1 MTLVDLRAEAAVVGA
16 ALLSTEAARLII
28 ERGVRPEHLTSEYHR
43 IVFAAVDDLT
53 NEGAGVDT
61 TGVCSRLQQT
71 GRLDSIGGHFTVDA
85 MCAEAAAVGNLPAHC
100 DTVVK
105 LAEWR
110 RTQDGALGMVAA
122 AQAMDQQAFEMAEAT
137 LWQNADQRGRRSD
150 WTPEQAGEDFM
161 KSLDAEPQDVFPWPF
176 DKLNMKSD
184 GGAARGEITVLAGP
198 VTHGKSAFL
207 DMCLESMHKPGLT
220 VRLYLNEMKRRQRLA
235 RVCARRS
242 GVELTHI
249 QQAMRNLRH
258 LPEHD
263 KELVRRSW
271 ANYPV
276 NITEASG
283 WPIERICRHA
293 RRSGADVIAVDI
305 LNRLPFG
312 NSDRSRTQQLEDA
325 ANQLDRLAKDC
336 DMHVIVVTHLNRSR
350 AAVQGRAPIPSLTDI
365 KECAALAEIADNV
378 VFVWR
383 EPDENGDP
391 QDNGAVRFGKNRTG
405 ELGGLEVRFDGP
417 HQRFLAIDRHLEAV
431 AG

>member
-1 MTLVDLRAEAAVVGA
+1 MTLTDPRAEAAIVGA
-16 ALLSTEAARLII
+16 ALLSSDIARMIL
-28 ERGVRPEHLTSEYHR
+28 ERGVRPEHLASGPHR
-43 IVFAAVDDLT
+43 AVFTIVDELAG
-53 NEGAGVDT
+53 EGAGVDIT
-61 TGVCSRLQQT
+61 AVCSRLHQA
-71 GRLDSIGGHFTVDA
+71 GLLDGIGGHATVDA
-85 MCAEAAAVGNLPAHC
+85 MCADSAAVGNLPVHC
-100 DTVVK
+100 DTIIK

-110 RTQDGALGMVAA
+110 HTQGAALGMVSAA
-122 AQAMDQQAFEMAEAT
+122 EAMDQQAFEQAEAT
-137 LWQNADQRGRRSD
+137 LWQNADQRTRRSD
-150 WTPEQAGEDFM
+150 WTPGRAGDDFM
-161 KSLDAEPQDVFPWPF
+161 ESLDTRPQDVFPWPF

-198 VTHGKSAFL
+198 VTHGKSAAL
-207 DMCLESMHKPGLT
+207 DMILESMHSPGLT
-220 VRLYLNEMKRRQRLA
+220 VRLYLNEMQRRQRLA

-249 QQAMRNLRH
+249 QQAMRGLRP
-258 LPEHD
+258 LPAHD
-263 KELVRRSW
+263 KELLRRSW

-276 NITEASG
+276 HITECSG
-283 WPIERICRHA
+283 WPIERIVRHA
-293 RRSGADVIAVDI
+293 RRSGADIVALDI

-312 NSDRSRTQQLEDA
+312 SSDRSRTQQLEDA

-391 QDNGAVRFGKNRTG
+391 KDTGAIRFGKNRTG
-405 ELGGLEVRFDGP
+405 ELGGLEVLFDGP
-417 HQRFLAIDRHLEAV
+417 HQRFLPLDRHLEAV
-431 AG
+431 AS